1 MGGAH
6 PQRSLKFNTMT
17 TQQQHIIDSL
27 IAEFNQINNPRPNGF
42 ARIGEALDKCD
53 EWATLVA
60 GVTASNAR
68 YSYLREQMIE
78 ADYNRLVE
86 ECRLAGIHLHITT
99 GDDYIAIDTASRCT
113 DSRIT
118 IYYRFKKEM
127 HMSNTRQSIYE
138 VKSIRLHSYEA
149 SSSCTDDFAS
159 IDSLF
164 LHETFF
170 RNWTKLIELSRK

>member
-1 MGGAH
+1 
-6 PQRSLKFNTMT
+6 MT
-17 TQQQHIIDSL
+17 TQQQNIIDSL
-27 IAEFNQINNPRPNGF
+27 VAEFERINNPRPNGF

-68 YSYLREQMIE
+68 YTYLRKEMIKT
-78 ADYNRLVE
+78 DYNRLVE
-86 ECRLAGIHLHITT
+86 ECRLAGLDLRINTS
-99 GDDYIAIDTASRCT
+99 DDSIIIDLVGTYRT
-113 DSRIT
+113 DHQIT
-118 IYYRFKKEM
+118 IYYRFDTKT
-127 HMSNTRQSIYE
+127 HMSAARQSINE
-138 VKSIRLHSYEA
+138 VKSIRLHSYQA
-149 SSSCTDDFAS
+149 TSNFSDSFAS

>member
-1 MGGAH
+1 
-6 PQRSLKFNTMT
+6 MT
-17 TQQQHIIDSL
+17 EQQQQIVDSL
-27 IAEFNQINNPRPNGF
+27 IAEFNRINNPRPNGF

-68 YSYLREQMIE
+68 YTYLREQMIE

-86 ECRLAGIHLHITT
+86 ECRLAGLNLRINMS
-99 GDDYIAIDTASRCT
+99 DDSIIIDLAGKYRT
-113 DSRIT
+113 DHQIT
-118 IYYRFKKEM
+118 IHYWFEKEM
-127 HMSNTRQSIYE
+127 HMSDTRQSIYE
-138 VKSIRLHSYEA
+138 AKSIRLRSYQA
-149 SSSCTDDFAS
+149 SGNFDNYFAS

-164 LHETFF
+164 QDLVFF